1 MLRKPSAR
9 RALGSYIDSQE
20 RVDIKVTIILV
31 MLNIF
36 GIIMIY
42 SASSY
47 RCSLSPKYNYDS
59 MYFEKKQIMYVIL
72 GFIVMFI
79 VRVCNYNNLNILRFS
94 NIPLLKNIKALQNK
108 KISMSWFIYLLSI
121 FMTCTLFTPLA
132 RSAKGAVR
140 WIKLGPLSLQVAEVS
155 KILII
160 LWIGTRISR
169 YIKYR
174 SKWRILWFIWI
185 PAGVSALF
193 LCAKSSNLS
202 TLIILCGIIFGM
214 TVIMTP
220 FNKTHA
226 VIFFTALG
234 TVGIVINHIY
244 SIINSNGAFKDFRY
258 GRLGAWLAPEKYST
272 DESYQS
278 LQALYAV
285 ASGGFTGKGLGNSV
299 QKLSRIP
306 EAQNDMIFSIIC
318 EELGVFGAFVL
329 LGMFLYLIFQLF
341 KIASRA
347 ETVFGRAVVTGI
359 AIHISLQTIVNIFVV
374 LMIFPNTGVSLP
386 FISYGG
392 SAVIFTMAEMGIAL
406 SVDREHFRGKI
417 ERKAKQ
423 IIEEKELPEY

>member
-9 RALGSYIDSQE
+9 RALASYIDSQE
-20 RVDIKVTIILV
+20 RVDIKVVIILL

-59 MYFEKKQIMYVIL
+59 MYFAKKQISYVVL
-72 GFIVMFI
+72 GFLVMFI
-79 VRVCNYNNLNILRFS
+79 AMFCDYNNLNVLRFS
-94 NIPLLKNIKALQNK
+94 NIPGLKKIKAFQNK
-108 KISMSWFIYLLSI
+108 KISMSWIIYILSI
-121 FMTCTLFTPLA
+121 LMTCTLFTPLA
-132 RSAKGAVR
+132 VSAKGAVR
-140 WIKLGPLSLQVAEVS
+140 WIKIGPLSLQVAEVS
-155 KILII
+155 KLLII

-169 YIKYR
+169 YTKNKT
-174 SKWRILWFIWI
+174 KWRIIWFIWI
-185 PAGVSALF
+185 PAGLSMLF
-193 LCAKSSNLS
+193 LCYKSSNLS
-202 TLIILCGIIFGM
+202 TAIILCGIIFGM

-220 FNKTHA
+220 FNRTHA
-226 VIFFTALG
+226 VVFTSASAAVVL
-234 TVGIVINHIY
+234 IVHHIY
-244 SIINSNGAFKDFRY
+244 GVVNSNNGFKNFRY
-258 GRLGAWLAPEKYST
+258 KRIGAWLFPEKYANSL
-272 DESYQS
+272 SYQP

-299 QKLSRIP
+299 QKLSKIP
-306 EAQNDMIFSIIC
+306 EAQNDMIFAVIC
-318 EELGVFGAFVL
+318 EELGILGAFVL

-347 ETVFGRAVVTGI
+347 ETVFGRAIVTGI
-359 AIHISLQTIVNIFVV
+359 ALHISLQTIVNIFVV

-406 SVDREHFRGKI
+406 SVDREHFKGKVK
-417 ERKAKQ
+417 RKAKQ
-423 IIEEKELPEY
+423 IIKEKELADS

>member
-9 RALGSYIDSQE
+9 RALASYIDSQE
-20 RVDIKVTIILV
+20 RVDIKICIILL
-31 MLNIF
+31 MLNVF

-47 RCSLSPKYNYDS
+47 KCSLSPKFNYDS
-59 MYFEKKQIMYVIL
+59 MYFAKKQIIYVVL
-72 GFIVMFI
+72 GFVVMLI
-79 VRVCNYNNLNILRFS
+79 MRVCNYNNFNVLRFS
-94 NIPLLKNIKALQNK
+94 NIPLLKKIKALENK
-108 KISMSWFIYLLSI
+108 GISMSWFIYILSI
-121 FMTCTLFTPLA
+121 LMTCTLYTPLA
-132 RSAKGAVR
+132 VDAKGAVR
-140 WIKLGPLSLQVAEVS
+140 WIKLGPFSLQVAEVS

-169 YIKYR
+169 YTKNKT
-174 SKWRILWFIWI
+174 KWRIIWFIWL
-185 PAGVSALF
+185 PAGASMLF
-193 LCAKSSNLS
+193 LCYKSSNLS
-202 TLIILCGIIFGM
+202 TAIILSGIIFGM

-226 VIFFTALG
+226 AVFTGVSAAVVVI
-234 TVGIVINHIY
+234 VHYIY
-244 SIINSNGAFKDFRY
+244 AAVNSNAGFKNFRY
-258 GRLGAWLAPEKYST
+258 RRIGAWLFPEKYASNL
-272 DESYQS
+272 SYQS
-278 LQALYAV
+278 LQSLYAV
-285 ASGGFTGKGLGNSV
+285 ASGGFSGKGLGNSV
-299 QKLSRIP
+299 QKLSKIP
-306 EAQNDMIFSIIC
+306 EAQNDMIFAVIC

-406 SVDREHFRGKI
+406 SVDREHFKGKVK
-417 ERKAKQ
+417 RKAKQ
-423 IIEEKELPEY
+423 IIKEKELADS